1 MDDREHS
8 PASSASPAENLPSRL
23 PDEGSDAATV
33 IAKLQALRQG
43 DVRWH
48 DGRTFSLVYHVSDEH
63 TDLLRQAHALFFS
76 ENALNPG
83 AFGSLRKLETQ
94 VIAMA
99 CDLLGGGPSAVGSMT
114 SGGTESILMAVK
126 TYRDRARTLWPER
139 FVDGPPEII
148 TATTVHPAFDKAGHY
163 LGVKIIHVP
172 VGPDYRLDVA
182 AVRQAIGPRTV
193 ALVGSAPA
201 YPHGVIDPIG
211 ELSQLAL
218 AQGLGLHVDACVG
231 GFFLPFARELGY
243 PIEPFDFSLPGV
255 TSISADL
262 HKYGFAAKGAS
273 TVLYRDGDLRRF
285 QFFVYTDWPG
295 GIMASTT
302 MAGTRP
308 GGPIAAAW
316 AAMVSLG
323 RAGYRQHADLVMR
336 TTRRFLDGITAI
348 PGLRVLGAPAIGVFA
363 YTADDL
369 EIFAIADAMETRGWH
384 IDRQQRPDCIHLMI
398 NPNHAAIVEDYLR
411 DLADSVAFVRA
422 HPELGSQGNAAVYG
436 LLARLPERG
445 QVAELVLQHFDQLYR
460 PS

>member
-1 MDDREHS
+1 MDHAERS
-8 PASSASPAENLPSRL
+8 PDSSAENLPRRL
-23 PDEGSDAATV
+23 PEEGLDAATV
-33 IAKLQALRQG
+33 LAKLQALRKH
-43 DVRWH
+43 DVRWRE
-48 DGRTFSLVYHVSDEH
+48 GRTFSLVYHVSDEH
-63 TDLLRQAHALFFS
+63 TELLRQAHGLFFS

-83 AFGSLRKLETQ
+83 AFSSLRKLETQ

-99 CDLLGGGPSAVGSMT
+99 CDLLHGGETAVGSMT
-114 SGGTESILMAVK
+114 SGGTESILLAVK
-126 TYRDRARTLWPER
+126 TYRDRARALWPER

-172 VGPDYRLDVA
+172 VGADFRMDVA
-182 AVRQAIGPRTV
+182 AARAAMTSRTV

-201 YPHGVIDPIG
+201 YPQGVVDPIA

-218 AQGLGLHVDACVG
+218 AHGLGLHVDACVG
-231 GFFLPFARELGY
+231 GYFLPFAAELGY
-243 PIEPFDFSLPGV
+243 AIPPFDFSLPGV

-273 TVLYRDGDLRRF
+273 TVLYRDGELRRY
-285 QFFVYTDWPG
+285 QFFVYPDWPG

-316 AAMVSLG
+316 AAMMSLG
-323 RAGYRQHADLVMR
+323 RAGYRRHAEQVMG
-336 TTRRFLDGITAI
+336 TTRRFLEGIRAI
-348 PGLRVLGAPAIGVFA
+348 PGLRVLGEPAIGVFA
-363 YTADDL
+363 YTADEL
-369 EIFAIADAMETRGWH
+369 EIFAIADAMEVRGWH

-411 DLADSVAFVRA
+411 DLAESVAYVRA
-422 HPELGSQGNAAVYG
+422 HPELGSQGNAALYG

-445 QVAELVLQHFDQLYR
+445 QVSELVLQHFDQLYR
-460 PS
+460 P

>member
-1 MDDREHS
+1 MTIPANS
-8 PASSASPAENLPSRL
+8 ATLSASSLRTGRL
-23 PDEGSDAATV
+23 PEQGLDRDAILAE
-33 IAKLQALRQG
+33 LHALREK

-48 DGRTFSLVYHVSDEH
+48 DGRTFSLVYHVSDDH
-63 TDLLRQAHALFFS
+63 TELLRQAHAVFFS

-83 AFGSLRKLETQ
+83 AFGSLRQLETQ

-99 CDLLGGGPSAVGSMT
+99 CDLLGGGPDAVGSMT

-126 TYRDRARTLWPER
+126 TYRDRARARSPER
-139 FVDGPPEII
+139 FIDGPPEII
-148 TATTVHPAFDKAGHY
+148 TPTTVHPAFDKAGHY
-163 LGVKIIHVP
+163 LGVKILHVP
-172 VGPDYRLDVA
+172 VGPDFRVDVA
-182 AVRQAIGPRTV
+182 AVQAAITPRTI

-201 YPHGVIDPIG
+201 YPQGVVEPI
-211 ELSQLAL
+211 EALSDLAL
-218 AQGLGLHVDACVG
+218 AHGLGLHVDACVG
-231 GFFLPFARELGY
+231 GFFLPFARELGH
-243 PIEPFDFSLPGV
+243 PIPPFDFRVPGV

-273 TVLYRDGDLRRF
+273 TILYRDGDLRRF

-316 AAMVSLG
+316 AAMMSLG
-323 RAGYRQHADLVMR
+323 RSGYLRNADLVMR
-336 TTRRFLDGITAI
+336 TTARFLAGIRAI
-348 PGLRVLGAPAIGVFA
+348 PGLRVLGEPAIGVFA
-363 YTADDL
+363 FTADEL

-398 NPNHAAIVEDYLR
+398 NPNHAAIVDEYLR

-422 HPELGSQGNAAVYG
+422 HPELGSQGQAAMYG

-445 QVAELVLQHFDQLYR
+445 QVAELVLQHFDGIYR
-460 PS
+460 P

>member
-1 MDDREHS
+1 MDHS
-8 PASSASPAENLPSRL
+8 DHPSTPVPSSHRL
-23 PDEGSDAATV
+23 PEEGADAATV
-33 IAKLQALRQG
+33 LDRLRALRQN

-83 AFGSLRKLETQ
+83 AFSSLRQLETQ

-99 CDLLGGGPSAVGSMT
+99 CELLHGGPQAVGSMT

-126 TYRDRARTLWPER
+126 AYRDRARTLTPER
-139 FVDGPPEII
+139 FVDGPPEIV

-172 VGPDYRLDVA
+172 IGPDYRMDVEA
-182 AVRQAIGPRTV
+182 ARLAIGPRTV

-201 YPHGVIDPIG
+201 YPHGVVDPIS
-211 ELSQLAL
+211 ELSELAL
-218 AQGLGLHVDACVG
+218 THGLGLHVDACVG

-243 PIEPFDFSLPGV
+243 PIPPFDFSVPGV

-273 TVLYRDGDLRRF
+273 TVMYRDGDLRRY
-285 QFFVYTDWPG
+285 QFFVYPDWPG

-323 RAGYRQHADLVMR
+323 RSGYRRHADLVMR
-336 TTRRFLDGITAI
+336 TTRRFLDGIAAI
-348 PGLRVLGAPAIGVFA
+348 PGLRVLGTPAIGVFA

-384 IDRQQRPDCIHLMI
+384 VDRQQRPDCLHLMI

-422 HPELGSQGNAAVYG
+422 HPEVGSQGNAALYG

-445 QVAELVLQHFDQLYR
+445 QVSELVLQHFDQLYR